1 MFRKLIYTVHRIL
14 GTLLSILFLM
24 WFLSGIV
31 MIYHRFPS
39 ASRDEKMGKLEALPD
54 SLPSI
59 AEILNRSQGKDSVKN
74 LSLYTYLGQTYVEAR
89 TKQKTEKFLVDS
101 LDKLPEINGDYI
113 HRVAALWCDAPVS
126 HIDTLNRL
134 EQWIPFGRLKKDFPI
149 YKFYFKDT
157 DQTQLYVS
165 SVTGEVLQCTILSER
180 FWGWLGPIPHW
191 VYFTWLRQDVDL
203 WSDVIVWISIFG
215 IIMLFAGFCL
225 SIHTYR
231 MSIKNGKGLTS
242 PYKKKWYRWHHIFG
256 TAFGIFLLT
265 WIVSGMYSLADI
277 PEWLGKTHKEYP
289 ARSVLSRGTLPLS
302 EYRLDYRKLI
312 AEYAGEVTQIS
323 WDSFYDYPIYQ
334 VLLKEKGLVYVDA
347 SSDQVVPFKLSEQQV
362 REAISSIHSG
372 EPIIV
377 TELTEYDHY
386 YIDTKGNLTLPVWKV
401 SIGNKDNTC
410 YYINP
415 QNGSYRSVNNHSRWQ
430 FQLYQGFHSL
440 RYKIF
445 VGHPVIWTIVMWI
458 LLLGGAFVSLTG
470 VVLGCK
476 YLIRCAKRLKNKK
489 DNMGS

>member
-323 WDSFYDYPIYQ
+323 WDSFFDYPFYQ
-334 VLLKEKGLVYVDA
+334 VLLKDKGPIYIDA
-347 SSDQVVPFKLSEQQV
+347 SSTQTNPFNLSEQQI
-362 REAISSIHSG
+362 REAISSIHPNES
-372 EPIIV
+372 IIV
-377 TELTEYDHY
+377 IELAEYDHY
-386 YIDTKGNLTLPVWKV
+386 YIDTKGNLPLPVWKV
-401 SIGNKDNTC
+401 SIGNSDHTC

-415 QNGSYRSVNNHSRWQ
+415 HSGTYRSMNTHSRWQ

-445 VGHPVIWTIVMWI
+445 VGHPVIWTIVMWT

-470 VVLGCK
+470 IVLGFK
-476 YLIRCAKRLKNKK
+476 YLVRSIKRIKNKK
-489 DNMGS
+489 DNIES